1 MIFFH
6 FPKSL
11 NFDMSCLPYQHL
23 YNMYYITHTVYD
35 YELTFMEWV
44 AVAMQLLV
52 TASKPLTTVQD
63 SVLIFVWHH

>member
-1 MIFFH
+1 
-6 FPKSL
+6 
-11 NFDMSCLPYQHL
+11 MSCLPYQHL

-63 SVLIFVWHH
+63 SVLIFV